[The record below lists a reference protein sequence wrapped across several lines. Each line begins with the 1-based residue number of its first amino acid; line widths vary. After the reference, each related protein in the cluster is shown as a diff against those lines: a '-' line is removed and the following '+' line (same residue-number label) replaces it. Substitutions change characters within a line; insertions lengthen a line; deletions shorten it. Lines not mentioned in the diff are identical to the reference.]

1 MTHSS
6 FQASFGAFTQTLK
19 QLTPKRIRTLYRI
32 AFRFVGKY
40 AGRDFLPLLARLSLA
55 GIFWRSLL
63 GKVEVAKLL
72 TYTELITN
80 EHVTD
85 FPVERARLR
94 LPEFP
99 LELKP
104 STITLFEND
113 FALPLLPAN
122 VAAWMATLGEFV
134 LPLLLVLGL
143 FTRLS
148 ALGIL
153 GMTLVIQIFVFPEAW
168 WATHSVW
175 AILAIYLA
183 VQGPGRVSA
192 DHFLGKLFSR

>member
-1 MTHSS
+1 MTER
-6 FQASFGAFTQTLK
+6 AIV
-19 QLTPKRIRTLYRI
+19 KRIRTLYRTVFD
-32 AFRFVGKY
+32 AVETY

-63 GKVEVAKLL
+63 TKVEVAKLF
-72 TYTELITN
+72 TYTELVTN

-85 FPVERARLR
+85 FPIERARLR
-94 LPEFP
+94 VPEFP
-99 LELKP
+99 LELKS
-104 STITLFEND
+104 STVTLFEND

-122 VAAWMATLGEFV
+122 VLAWMATLGEFI
-134 LPLLLVLGL
+134 LPILLVLGL

-148 ALGIL
+148 ALGLL

-175 AILAIYLA
+175 AVLAIYLA

-192 DHFLGKLFSR
+192 DHLLGKVFSR

>member
-1 MTHSS
+1 MT
-6 FQASFGAFTQTLK
+6 QA
-19 QLTPKRIRTLYRI
+19 LTPRRIRILYRMV
-32 AFRFVGKY
+32 FRIMRQY

-63 GKVEVAKLL
+63 TKVEVAKLFS
-72 TYTELITN
+72 YTELVTN

-85 FPVERARLR
+85 FPIERARLR

-99 LELKP
+99 LELKS

-122 VAAWMATLGEFV
+122 VSAWLATLGEFV
-134 LPLLLVLGL
+134 LPILLVLGL

-148 ALGIL
+148 ALGVL
-153 GMTLVIQIFVFPEAW
+153 AMTLVIQIFVFPEAW

-175 AILAIYLA
+175 AVLAIYLA
-183 VQGPGRVSA
+183 VQGPGRISA
-192 DHFLGKLFSR
+192 DHVLGKIFSR